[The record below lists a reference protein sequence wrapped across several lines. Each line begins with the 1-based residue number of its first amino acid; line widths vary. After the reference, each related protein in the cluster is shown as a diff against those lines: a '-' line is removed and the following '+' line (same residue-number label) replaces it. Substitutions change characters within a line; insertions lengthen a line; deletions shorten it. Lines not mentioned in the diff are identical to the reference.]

1 MRSLGIVIKKNEI
14 FYSLVEGSCACDSKV
29 ITAGKEIFNPD
40 SLSLMMD
47 FQNIFIQILTKCS
60 PNKVS
65 YKLSLKVNIKNVSYL
80 HFSIGVLK
88 LMCENKQIPLIE
100 RSSAWISVKHG
111 AKITAFNNEF
121 PDLDYKNDLLISS
134 VIAWYGMSE

>member
-14 FYSLVEGSCACDSKV
+14 FYSLVEGSSAYDSKV

-40 SLSLMMD
+40 SLSLMTD